1 MSALRLE
8 GKVALITGAA
18 GGIGEAAARLFVKHG
33 AFVVLADVKDELGD
47 QVAAS
52 IGPDRCS
59 YKHCDVTNEKQV
71 EETVVYTLDKY
82 GTLDIVYSNAGILGP
97 LDSVLALDMKALEKT
112 IDVNVCG
119 GVAMIKHSGRAM
131 VARNIHGSIIC
142 TVSAGGTRA
151 GLGPGGY
158 TASKHALLGVV
169 RSASQELGMYGI
181 RVNCV
186 SPLGVAT
193 PMTCTIPGINLFRLD
208 PDFIEKHMSS
218 ISNLKGMVL
227 KAKDIAEAALFLAS
241 DESACINGHNLV
253 VDGGFPDSTDTFP
266 MSIMKLAM
274 EFMRWSISKVTLA
287 SILSKFVPRD
297 IYSSFRQNAESMIVG
312 SLNESKACN

>member
-1 MSALRLE
+1 MSTLRLE

-18 GGIGEAAARLFVKHG
+18 GEIGEAAARLFVEHG
-33 AFVVLADVKDELGD
+33 AFVVIADVKDELGD
-47 QVAAS
+47 QVVAS
-52 IGPDRCS
+52 IGPERCS
-59 YKHCDVTNEKQV
+59 YKHCDVTDEKQV
-71 EETVVYTLDKY
+71 EETVVYMLDKY

-97 LDSVLALDMKALEKT
+97 LAGVLDTDMKALDKA

-142 TVSAGGTRA
+142 TASAGAARG
-151 GLGPGGY
+151 GLGPVGY

-169 RSASQELGMYGI
+169 RSASQELGAYGI

-193 PMTCTIPGINLFRLD
+193 PMTCTTPGIKRFQLD
-208 PDFIEKHMSS
+208 PDFIEQKISS
-218 ISNLKGMVL
+218 VCSLKGMVM
-227 KAKDIAEAALFLAS
+227 KPKDIAEAALFLAS

-253 VDGGFPDSTDTFP
+253 VDGGLCDAIDTFP
-266 MSIMKLAM
+266 VNVLKL
-274 EFMRWSISKVTLA
+274 TLPI
-287 SILSKFVPRD
+287 SILMPAVVWP
-297 IYSSFRQNAESMIVG
+297 
-312 SLNESKACN
+312 

>member
-1 MSALRLE
+1 MINKYRLE

-18 GGIGEAAARLFVKHG
+18 GGIGEAAARLFVEHG
-33 AFVVLADVKDELGD
+33 AFVVIADVKDELGD
-47 QVAAS
+47 QVVAS
-52 IGPDRCS
+52 IGPERCS
-59 YKHCDVTNEKQV
+59 YKHCDVTDEKQV

-97 LDSVLALDMKALEKT
+97 LAGVLDTDMKALDKV

-142 TVSAGGTRA
+142 TASAGATRG
-151 GLGPGGY
+151 GLGPLGY
-158 TASKHALLGVV
+158 TASKHALG
-169 RSASQELGMYGI
+169 AYGI

-193 PMTCTIPGINLFRLD
+193 PMICTTPGIKRFQLD
-208 PDFIEKHMSS
+208 PDFIEQKISS
-218 ISNLKGMVL
+218 VSSLKGMVM
-227 KAKDIAEAALFLAS
+227 KPKDIAEAALFLAS

-253 VDGGFPDSTDTFP
+253 VDGGLCDVIDTFP
-266 MSIMKLAM
+266 VNVLKGAVELLQ
-274 EFMRWSISKVTLA
+274 WSISRVTVA
-287 SILSKFVPRD
+287 SILSKLVPRC
-297 IYSSFRQNAESMIVG
+297 IYDLFSSKCR
-312 SLNESKACN
+312 